1 MDSANAELLT
11 IAVAT
16 TDEPLRRSRSDVG
29 VWDCWCAPA
38 MTRRGAPSVL
48 RRANRNFTFN
58 SQGICMKLVR
68 SLIAASLLVGVAPNV
83 VFADCNPPCK
93 GDRVC
98 RYDSTHNP
106 QFFCRK
112 PVAPQSASSP
122 APVGPA
128 VAPAKPAGWVNSVEF
143 PAVRSKVS
151 PAQPKT
157 SKSDNCIKWQPS
169 EDDASKRARPK
180 KC

>member
-1 MDSANAELLT
+1 
-11 IAVAT
+11 
-16 TDEPLRRSRSDVG
+16 
-29 VWDCWCAPA
+29 
-38 MTRRGAPSVL
+38 
-48 RRANRNFTFN
+48 
-58 SQGICMKLVR
+58 MKLVR

-112 PVAPQSASSP
+112 PVAPQSAASAVP
-122 APVGPA
+122 AAPG
-128 VAPAKPAGWVNSVEF
+128 VAPTPGAGFVSKIDL
-143 PAVRSKVS
+143 PSARSKDS
-151 PAQPKT
+151 SATSKT
-157 SKSDNCIKWQPS
+157 SKSDNCKW
-169 EDDASKRARPK
+169 ELAEYDASKRAHPK

>member
-1 MDSANAELLT
+1 
-11 IAVAT
+11 
-16 TDEPLRRSRSDVG
+16 
-29 VWDCWCAPA
+29 
-38 MTRRGAPSVL
+38 
-48 RRANRNFTFN
+48 
-58 SQGICMKLVR
+58 MKLAR
-68 SLIAASLLVGVAPNV
+68 LLIAASLLAGIAPNV

-122 APVGPA
+122 VPVSPA

-143 PAVRSKVS
+143 PAARSKDS
-151 PAQPKT
+151 SATSKT
-157 SKSDNCIKWQPS
+157 SKSDSCTKWELS
-169 EDDASKRARPK
+169 EYDASKRARPK
-180 KC
+180 KF